1 MNIADDV
8 YDTDNEGGG
17 VADGGGAIEGGDDG
31 FAGALK
37 APLENPADRFRGYG
51 VVCGCKSARDSA
63 FEMNAH
69 ILYNQSASDSPLD
82 KNKSSL

>member
-1 MNIADDV
+1 MRVGVLLMDEVEVGEAMMVSRERCRLPWRIQQIAS
-8 YDTDNEGGG
+8 
-17 VADGGGAIEGGDDG
+17 
-31 FAGALK
+31 
-37 APLENPADRFRGYG
+37 GYR
-51 VVCGCKSARDSA
+51 VVGGCKSARDSA

>member
-1 MNIADDV
+1 MMCMIPIMKV
-8 YDTDNEGGG
+8 G
-17 VADGGGAIEGGDDG
+17 VLLMEEVQ
-31 FAGALK
+31 LK

-82 KNKSSL
+82 KNKPSL